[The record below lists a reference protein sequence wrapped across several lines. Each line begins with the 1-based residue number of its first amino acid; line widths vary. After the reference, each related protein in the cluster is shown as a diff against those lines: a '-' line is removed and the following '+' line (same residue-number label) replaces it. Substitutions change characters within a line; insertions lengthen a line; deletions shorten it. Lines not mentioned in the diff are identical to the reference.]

1 MTTKRLMA
9 ILAALVSTSAMPE
22 EKGIVGKYEEDG
34 LPVIVSFVDELPAT
48 QIRNRYPWLTVVS
61 WRYDGADRN
70 GMPPERTNEKMLS
83 LQWAI
88 DESLVETDL
97 CLHAYSRTG
106 NNLKELVYYVRDR
119 DEFMSHFNTALAG
132 HPRYPIEINFY
143 EDLEWKDFQQLQ
155 SRFREKH

>member
-1 MTTKRLMA
+1 
-9 ILAALVSTSAMPE
+9 MPE
-22 EKGIVGKYEEDG
+22 WKGIVGQYEEER
-34 LPVIVSFVDELPAT
+34 LPVIVKFVDELPEA
-48 QIRNRYPWLTVVS
+48 QIRNDYPWLTVVS
-61 WRYDGADRN
+61 WRYDGSERN
-70 GMPPERTNEKMLS
+70 GMPPEGTNKKMLA
-83 LQWAI
+83 LEQAI
-88 DESLVETDL
+88 DESLVETKL